1 MSYTAHLTERLKLH
15 SLVMTSACDVTG
27 SKQTATIDMSLY
39 RRLLVIGLVQNSK
52 ETNTVP
58 HATIKILDSTVT
70 GTTATTSITSGTT
83 MSQTAGVMRNRVLEI
98 RDENV
103 GKKTTRSGTGRYVRV
118 RGVYGT
124 RGAQVALIVIAGDP
138 RFGAQSNTVTVA

>member
-1 MSYTAHLTERLKLH
+1 MSYTAHLTQRLKLA
-15 SLVMTSACDVTG
+15 SLVMTSKCLVAG

-39 RRLLVIGLVQNSK
+39 RRIVVIGIVQNTLATTTAK
-52 ETNTVP
+52 
-58 HATIKILDSTVT
+58 HALIKIMDSTVT
-70 GTTATTSITSGTT
+70 GTCATTAIVSGTC
-83 MSQTAGVMRNRVLEI
+83 MSQTAGVMRSRVLEI

-103 GKKTTRSGTGRYVRV
+103 GKVTTRSGTGRYVRV